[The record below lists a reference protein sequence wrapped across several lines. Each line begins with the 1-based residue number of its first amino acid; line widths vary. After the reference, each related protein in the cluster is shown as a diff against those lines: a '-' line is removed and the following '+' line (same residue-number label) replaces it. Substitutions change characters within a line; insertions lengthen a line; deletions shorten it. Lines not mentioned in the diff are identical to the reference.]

1 VKYIPLKA
9 VVSPEIFKTKIMPG
23 PTFLKFVSSLKQKK
37 YRQKYR
43 LFVIEGEKAVDELMA
58 SGYGIHSVFAV
69 REWIEKRRLKE
80 GTLWAAPAGSHTGEF
95 SGGLFE
101 VSDSGLRKI
110 SSMKTPNKVLAVV
123 HMPDFRLDPAS
134 LTNSLS
140 LVLDNIQDPGN
151 LGTLVRSAD
160 WFGIENI
167 ILSENSAE
175 VTNPKVIQATMGS
188 VLRVRT
194 HYTDLPSF
202 LGLPVISE
210 IPVFGAFAGA
220 PPVYSVPLAGSGMIV
235 LGNESQGISDR
246 VKKYIKQRIG
256 IPVFPRKGILPES
269 LNMAVAGSLIISEFR
284 RRMHYPHSK

>member
-1 VKYIPLKA
+1 M
-9 VVSPEIFKTKIMPG
+9 VSPEIYKTIIMPG
-23 PTFLKFVSSLKQKK
+23 PTFLKFVNSLKQKK

-43 LFVIEGEKAVDELMA
+43 LFVIEGEKAVDELLA
-58 SGYGIHSVFAV
+58 SRHNIHSVYAV
-69 REWIEKRRLKE
+69 REWFKKRGLEE
-80 GTLWAAPAGSHTGEF
+80 GILSGAMAGSRTGEL
-95 SGGLFE
+95 SGRLYE
-101 VSDSGLRKI
+101 VSDSGLLKI
-110 SSMKTPNKVLAVV
+110 SSMKTPNKVLAVA
-123 HMPDFRLDPAS
+123 HMPESRLDPES

-175 VTNPKVIQATMGS
+175 VTNPKVVQATMGS

-210 IPVFGAFAGA
+210 MPVFGAFAGA
-220 PPVYSVPLAGSGMIV
+220 SPVYSVPLAVSGLIV
-235 LGNESQGISDR
+235 LGNESQGISGR
-246 VKKYIKQRIG
+246 VKRYIKQRIG
-256 IPVFPRKGILPES
+256 IPVFPRNGKLPES
-269 LNMAVAGSLIISEFR
+269 LNMAVAGSLIVAEFR
-284 RRMHYPHSK
+284 RRMLYPHSK